1 MEVCAVQRGLVR
13 QGLKETTWAKTRQEG
28 TEGAGRGWGG
38 EGKEEAGGGD
48 SVGPCGHGKN
58 RILLNSDE
66 GSPPRAGNGAQTG
79 QRGAGRRVCRAQA
92 RTWDSSPGPGTAA
105 QAGTRLSC
113 DFSPER
119 VSRKA
124 LGGTG
129 P

>member
-79 QRGAGRRVCRAQA
+79 QRGRGGGCAVRR
-92 RTWDSSPGPGTAA
+92 PGPGTAA
-105 QAGTRLSC
+105 QDLGQQPRQGPDSHVTSHLS
-113 DFSPER
+113 
-119 VSRKA
+119 V
-124 LGGTG
+124 
-129 P
+129 